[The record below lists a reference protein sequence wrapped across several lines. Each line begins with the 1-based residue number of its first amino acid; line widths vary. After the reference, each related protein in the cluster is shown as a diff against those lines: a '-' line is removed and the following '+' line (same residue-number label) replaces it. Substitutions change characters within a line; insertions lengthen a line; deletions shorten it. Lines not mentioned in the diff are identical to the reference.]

1 MGLATEARPGE
12 WHISNHAEGTI
23 RVMGERE
30 DIIKS
35 MHRAL
40 EGNGLNDERGIAQ
53 MAVHSDKL
61 RERITGRVLARDLA
75 GDGNGDRVQLVI
87 DVTDGRLHQIEL
99 PIERCDGISR
109 GMIVAAVPPSTEPRA
124 ADHNILAATDSDGT
138 YHPSRHIEIARQEK
152 IIPDPER
159 FVAAHVRRLE
169 ALRRAGI
176 LERWSADHWK
186 VPGNLPERGL
196 THDWKVIG
204 PGARLETLSPLGL
217 DRQVTHDGATWLD
230 KKLMRRGGRDVREEG
245 FGLETKRALDRRK
258 QVLVQRGDAQDHGQG
273 RVPSSNGSKPARS
286 TASAAPWQM
295 TAVAPGPPSNPATA
309 SEANWS
315 AVHSFPPAASHD

>member
-1 MGLATEARPGE
+1 
-12 WHISNHAEGTI
+12 
-23 RVMGERE
+23 MGERE

-186 VPGNLPERGL
+186 VPGDLPERGL

-217 DRQVTHDGATWLD
+217 DRQVTHVGATWLD

-273 RVPSSNGSKPARS
+273 RVRAPSSNGSKPARS